1 MNFEYTN
8 SNLSDILEH
17 TVSLIGKTIVR
28 NLIIGAIVF
37 VIPLLLLACAASF
50 LYSDINEIQKAVVDA
65 KAGGNLPMLWTIL
78 QALAFFI
85 LATLIYLVAALIG
98 QLAVSIVVKNEI
110 EAQSISWQKA
120 LTDVFN
126 GIWIRAF
133 GFILM
138 LVGLIVGAAIIAA
151 AGFIMVKE
159 ISGVLVGFLVV
170 LGIFVGFP
178 LFFYCS
184 IKWFFA
190 FTAIAVENMGI
201 VDAMKRS
208 WQVVEGYWWR
218 TFGISVL
225 LSLLTQFAIS
235 IISLPIT
242 FASMWSVYRDFF
254 TVIGTTAGNVDPSSL
269 PEIQNA
275 FSPGI
280 AISTGVS
287 ALLSLMITPV
297 YTVVMYMD
305 LLGRRFP
312 PMVQTPPEE
321 TDSTVLDLNEL

>member
-1 MNFEYTN
+1 MNLEYTN
-8 SNLSDILEH
+8 SNLSDIFEH
-17 TVSLIGKTIVR
+17 TVSLIGKTIIR

-37 VIPLLLLACAASF
+37 VIPLLLLAGAASV
-50 LYSDINEIQKAVVDA
+50 LYSDINGIQQAVADA
-65 KAGGNLPMLWTIL
+65 KGGGNLSMLWTIL
-78 QALAFFI
+78 QALALFI
-85 LATLIYLVAALIG
+85 LATLMYLVATLIG

-110 EAQSISWQKA
+110 ETQSITWQKA

-126 GIWIRAF
+126 GILTRAF
-133 GFILM
+133 GFILI
-138 LVGLIVGAAIIAA
+138 LIGLLVGAAIIVA
-151 AGFIMVKE
+151 AGFAMVKE
-159 ISGVLVGFLVV
+159 ISGALVGLLAV
-170 LGIFVGFP
+170 LGIFVGIP
-178 LFFYCS
+178 IFFYLI

-190 FTAIAVENMGI
+190 FTVIAVENMGI
-201 VDAMKRS
+201 VDAMRRS
-208 WQVVEGYWWR
+208 WQVVDGYWWR
-218 TFGISVL
+218 TFGISLL
-225 LSLLTQFAIS
+225 LSLLTQFVIS

-254 TVIGTTAGNVDPSSL
+254 TVLGATAGNVSPSSF
-269 PEIQNA
+269 PEFQKV

-312 PMVQTPPEE
+312 SMVQSPPTE
-321 TDSTVLDLNEL
+321 TGSAILDLNKL